1 MKTPDHHSHTTLT
14 LRVLV
19 LSVGLGLFTIPI
31 LPSLNG
37 FAVTRSEDV
46 YWRSARNG
54 VTHDVETMATSMSNP
69 VILYAGTWTEGVYR
83 SSDQGA
89 SWQPANSGISLP
101 MSIQGGLAVNPVV
114 PTIVYA
120 GDYYGGGLY
129 RSEDGGDSW
138 SLSLPGAAVRA
149 IAINPFM
156 PTLVLVGDREDGLY
170 RSTDDGDTWTPITVA
185 AGFTDSHVRA
195 LSFAQTTPGIAYA
208 GASDIVFCSEDAGQ
222 TWANQGTLPSNIQAL
237 AVHPIT
243 SSLVYAGSFAH
254 GLHRS
259 DDSCIIRP
267 MPTIDSDAC
276 RPPVPEHADQQFR
289 CMAST
294 FSWSLESVVALLRN

>member
-1 MKTPDHHSHTTLT
+1 
-14 LRVLV
+14 
-19 LSVGLGLFTIPI
+19 
-31 LPSLNG
+31 
-37 FAVTRSEDV
+37 
-46 YWRSARNG
+46 
-54 VTHDVETMATSMSNP
+54 MSNP

-259 DDSCIIRP
+259 DDSGVTWTQLANGLPVGAWITSLAMHPAI
-267 MPTIDSDAC
+267 PTIIYAGTWDGQVYRTADGGDSWAG
-276 RPPVPEHADQQFR
+276 
-289 CMAST
+289 
-294 FSWSLESVVALLRN
+294 LGYLN